1 MKEKEIKIA
10 VMDILAKSAGDAYF
24 CTRAWEAWGHGTMS
38 QADFV
43 PVGEDAN
50 WIAETA
56 DELIKAMKSFTDNI
70 HPPTE
75 GPCPDCDGT
84 GERYYR
90 PHPWKK
96 DQAPVFEVCAKC
108 KGKKKVQIYYTP
120 AEYTEWMHANGK
132 PEFELKDED
141 SVWAHHGDYGWVTLT
156 IRSAAGYLK
165 ESGYTGLLYVAQ
177 PGQGRP

>member
-1 MKEKEIKIA
+1 MKEITIDLETVTLAGSEQGCDLCMTVHGVTDCPHPSRDKPECPPLVLRILEPGEVA
-10 VMDILAKSAGDAYF
+10 VK
-24 CTRAWEAWGHGTMS
+24 RE
-38 QADFV
+38 
-43 PVGEDAN
+43 E
-50 WIAETA
+50 
-56 DELIKAMKSFTDNI
+56 MKSFTDNI

-120 AEYTEWMHANGK
+120 VEYTEWMHANGK